1 MSKKEKIARPQVGA
15 GIIIKKDDKI
25 LLGMRMKKFG
35 FGKLCLPGGHV
46 ELMETAEF
54 AVRREAKE
62 ECDLQVGKTEMIG
75 FTEDFY
81 PEDKKHYI
89 TIFFVGEYIGGT
101 PHENEPDKIS
111 NWKWYNISDLK
122 NMQAQLWE
130 PCIDKFKM
138 LGWIQ

>member
-1 MSKKEKIARPQVGA
+1 MNRPQVGA
-15 GIIIKKDDKI
+15 GIIIKKDNQI
-25 LLGMRMKKFG
+25 LLGKRMKKFG

-62 ECDLQVGKTEMIG
+62 ECNLDVGEVKMIG

-81 PEDKKHYI
+81 TKENKHYI
-89 TIFFVGEYIGGT
+89 TIFFVGEYIGGE

-111 NWKWYNISDLK
+111 DWKWYDIDNLK
-122 NMQAQLWE
+122 NMLDQLWE
-130 PCIDKFKM
+130 PCIEKFKM
-138 LGWIQ
+138 LGWI